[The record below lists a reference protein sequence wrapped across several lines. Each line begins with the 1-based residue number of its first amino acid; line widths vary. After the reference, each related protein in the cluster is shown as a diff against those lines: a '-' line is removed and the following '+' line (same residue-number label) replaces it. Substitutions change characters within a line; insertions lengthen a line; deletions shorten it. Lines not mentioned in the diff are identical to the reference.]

1 MPKLLRGL
9 LLNWKKFTWDVTNL
23 KVFTSVIIETI
34 IKKSRFIKVMIVKIT
49 IFSILTGLKINSSA
63 WRPVGAS
70 FIDFLVAHP
79 KMK

>member
-9 LLNWKKFTWDVTNL
+9 LLNCKKFSWGVTNL

-49 IFSILTGLKINSSA
+49 ISSIVTGLKINSSA
-63 WRPVGAS
+63 
-70 FIDFLVAHP
+70 
-79 KMK
+79 

>member
-9 LLNWKKFTWDVTNL
+9 LLNCKKFSWGVTNL

-49 IFSILTGLKINSSA
+49 IFSIVTGLEINSSA
-63 WRPVGAS
+63 
-70 FIDFLVAHP
+70 
-79 KMK
+79 

>member
-9 LLNWKKFTWDVTNL
+9 LLNCKKFSWGVTNL

-49 IFSILTGLKINSSA
+49 IFSIVTGLKINSSA
-63 WRPVGAS
+63 
-70 FIDFLVAHP
+70 
-79 KMK
+79 